1 MPGFFHDTLGERDR
15 AIAITQIRQFVQARF
30 AQPPVRAALRDAHR
44 AGPSFEEAERL
55 AWPPQRNSLQDLRW
69 RGVRAGL
76 RLGGRLSE

>member
-55 AWPPQRNSLQDLRW
+55 AWP
-69 RGVRAGL
+69 
-76 RLGGRLSE
+76 